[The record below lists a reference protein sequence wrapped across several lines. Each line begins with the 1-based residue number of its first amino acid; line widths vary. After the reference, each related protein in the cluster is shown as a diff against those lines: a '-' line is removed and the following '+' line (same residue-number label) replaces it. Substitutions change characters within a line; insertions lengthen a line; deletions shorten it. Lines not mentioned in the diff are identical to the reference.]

1 MSGDLPVLTPLSPA
15 STRCGAL
22 LAAALLA
29 GCATMPTPR
38 NLAGAQYQPDQ
49 RLADARQAACM
60 APALPPQLAGL
71 AQVAP
76 AVLADA
82 PAMLGSGDRLLL
94 AVAGD
99 KALLTGTYVIA
110 PNGRLAIDGVGEL
123 VAAGRTRQTVAED
136 LRRQL
141 IERGLIRDLPGNV
154 QLALSEAAGVQVSV
168 AGAVFEPGLVMAG
181 ERSADA
187 RATTVNNPASGDF
200 NAGRTLSAA
209 LRAAGG
215 IRPDAATSAV
225 YLQRGSHYAMI
236 DVGPAFAG
244 GVPADPQLVA
254 GDRIIVGSAGCF
266 QPELVRPSSV
276 TAPGVRVYLSNLSRP
291 AASNAQSAIG
301 RDSTSLPYGTRLLQG
316 LVSANCV
323 GGSALNA
330 GRHAV
335 LISRNPLNG
344 RSVVISRPIEHLVRD
359 AERDVINPYLLPG
372 DAIAC
377 YDSAAMTV
385 VDAIGLV
392 GNVLGPAVLI
402 NGLSK

>member
-1 MSGDLPVLTPLSPA
+1 V
-15 STRCGAL
+15 
-22 LAAALLA
+22 
-29 GCATMPTPR
+29 
-38 NLAGAQYQPDQ
+38 
-49 RLADARQAACM
+49 
-60 APALPPQLAGL
+60 PALPPQLAGL
-71 AQVAP
+71 APVAP

-110 PNGRLAIDGVGEL
+110 PNGRLAIEGVGEL
-123 VAAGRTRQTVAED
+123 MAAGRTRQAVAED

-225 YLQRGSHYAMI
+225 YL
-236 DVGPAFAG
+236 
-244 GVPADPQLVA
+244 
-254 GDRIIVGSAGCF
+254 
-266 QPELVRPSSV
+266 
-276 TAPGVRVYLSNLSRP
+276 
-291 AASNAQSAIG
+291 
-301 RDSTSLPYGTRLLQG
+301 
-316 LVSANCV
+316 
-323 GGSALNA
+323 
-330 GRHAV
+330 
-335 LISRNPLNG
+335 
-344 RSVVISRPIEHLVRD
+344 
-359 AERDVINPYLLPG
+359 
-372 DAIAC
+372 
-377 YDSAAMTV
+377 SAAATM
-385 VDAIGLV
+385 
-392 GNVLGPAVLI
+392 P
-402 NGLSK
+402 